1 MISIPIAV
9 YTETFRWQ
17 LDLFWYNHS
26 KVYGDRAR
34 SKTKAV
40 VIRRNLDTQ
49 PRQET
54 LDWNIDIPHLMCE
67 SYFDYLGIDG
77 PVRTV
82 DLPLNVQVGLEQITK
97 GMEDELVIEILD
109 CDMFHIRKFP
119 EYRVRDDELIVAD
132 MYEPWHLCS
141 LGKHRNVIDIYFENG
156 GRFYN
161 GGFVPIICKVRTLRK
176 ILPEWI
182 AVHRDILSRS
192 LDSHLHWWAGMF
204 ALQAACEKAQV
215 RMIAE
220 DCCYFPGIN
229 ALSPEHYICHY
240 SCDKKFDKRKW
251 PDIDQITFED
261 NLFYQRVGEWMDAFM
276 AKH

>member
-1 MISIPIAV
+1 M
-9 YTETFRWQ
+9 
-17 LDLFWYNHS
+17 
-26 KVYGDRAR
+26 
-34 SKTKAV
+34 

-182 AVHRDILSRS
+182 AVHRAFFQDHLILTYIGG
-192 LDSHLHWWAGMF
+192 LACSHFRLHAS
-204 ALQAACEKAQV
+204 ASAH
-215 RMIAE
+215 
-220 DCCYFPGIN
+220 DCRG
-229 ALSPEHYICHY
+229 LL
-240 SCDKKFDKRKW
+240 
-251 PDIDQITFED
+251 
-261 NLFYQRVGEWMDAFM
+261 LFSWN
-276 AKH
+276 